1 MLGGHE
7 GDRGRPWIRAAC
19 PGLPACVAARSSTSF
34 RTMVAV
40 RLSQQEQQ
48 PHHCYGTGEIDDGR
62 HICGLLARAWYRG
75 HCQNAAEN
83 VITQRRPAATGAVR
97 NLYRTCGFCL
107 PRDAASGQP
116 APDGRRTCL
125 LWLIEAHAH
134 ASKAG
139 RMRIGPGH
147 AECPDLD
154 GSPRSGIQTRYRTYR
169 RECALR
175 SGRGPIT
182 PSADQPDLRDGERSR
197 RGSACATRADVQ
209 HGRRGSWTSSLDRVR
224 RVSDALWCR
233 EHPGG
238 PVPAVRCRDAR

>member
-1 MLGGHE
+1 
-7 GDRGRPWIRAAC
+7 
-19 PGLPACVAARSSTSF
+19 
-34 RTMVAV
+34 MVAV

-83 VITQRRPAATGAVR
+83 VITQQRPAATGAVR

-107 PRDAASGQP
+107 PRDASSGQP

-139 RMRIGPGH
+139 RMRIGPATQNAQIWTAHLVQEFRPGTVH
-147 AECPDLD
+147 IGGSRVADLEGND
-154 GSPRSGIQTRYRTYR
+154 
-169 RECALR
+169 
-175 SGRGPIT
+175 
-182 PSADQPDLRDGERSR
+182 
-197 RGSACATRADVQ
+197 
-209 HGRRGSWTSSLDRVR
+209 
-224 RVSDALWCR
+224 
-233 EHPGG
+233 
-238 PVPAVRCRDAR
+238 PA